1 MIYFILILFSVNF
14 MLCEEYILVALF
26 TYQCMKT
33 KKIKIDTK
41 FFVLVLFSVVY
52 LIVLLLTANRFN
64 VQIAILPVAY
74 LLGYNLNIDKKEPRT
89 LACSVLVCLSLG
101 MCLHIFLN
109 FCAEIIKYGGIK
121 YGVVHYDIWSGNISS
136 STGQMINYT
145 FAATILTYIIV
156 KNKKHLLALLL
167 IIPSLLF
174 GVIVGSRTSIVISII
189 SVLTGLIVLCFNVNT
204 KKARVSIA
212 MIIALM
218 LFVVFALQFN
228 IFGISDIIGKSYLM
242 TRLDLAK
249 NNNIGALDT
258 ERWQIK
264 LEYIKKMLEHP
275 WGGGSIRRLVNNN
288 YAHDLLLDVYSEGG
302 IMSFLLMAIYLIM
315 LVKSMI
321 CFIKKSKSLDI
332 KVLFIPFLIVVLMQ
346 MMLEPILEG
355 APVFMLSLVMIDGLV
370 TNVNK
375 VRCED
380 ESRIHF

>member
-1 MIYFILILFSVNF
+1 MAMIYFVLTLFSVNF

-26 TYQCMKT
+26 AYQCIKN

-41 FFVLVLFSVVY
+41 FFILVLFSAVY
-52 LIVLLLTANRFN
+52 LTILLITANRFN

-74 LLGYNLNIDKKEPRT
+74 LLGYNLNIDKREPRT
-89 LACSVLVCLSLG
+89 LVRSVLVCLSLG

-121 YGVVHYDIWSGNISS
+121 YGAVHYDIWSGNVSS
-136 STGQMINYT
+136 STGQMINFT
-145 FAATILTYIIV
+145 FAAAILTYIIV
-156 KNKKHLLALLL
+156 KNKKHLFALLL

-174 GVIVGSRTSIVISII
+174 GVIVGSRTSIVISVI

-204 KKARVSIA
+204 KKAKVSIA
-212 MIIALM
+212 MIIALI

-242 TRLDLAK
+242 NRLNLAK
-249 NNNIGALDT
+249 NNNMLDT

-264 LEYIKKMLEHP
+264 LEYIKKMFEHP

-288 YAHDLLLDVYSEGG
+288 YAHDLLLDIYSEGG
-302 IMSFLLMAIYLIM
+302 IMSFLLMVIYLIM

-321 CFIKKSKSLDI
+321 CFIKESKSLDI
-332 KVLFIPFLIVVLMQ
+332 KVLFIPFLIVVLIQ

-375 VRCED
+375 TRCED
-380 ESRIHF
+380 EGRIHF

>member
-1 MIYFILILFSVNF
+1 MIYFVLILFSVNF

-26 TYQCMKT
+26 TYQCIKN

-41 FFVLVLFSVVY
+41 FFVLILFSVVY
-52 LIVLLLTANRFN
+52 LTVLLLTANRFN

-101 MCLHIFLN
+101 MCLHTFLN

-121 YGVVHYDIWSGNISS
+121 YGVVHYDIWSGMVSS

-145 FAATILTYIIV
+145 FAAAILTYVIV
-156 KNKKHLLALLL
+156 KSRKHLFALLL

-174 GVIVGSRTSIVISII
+174 GVILGSRTSIVISVI

-204 KKARVSIA
+204 KKAKVSIA

-218 LFVVFALQFN
+218 IFIVFALQFN

-249 NNNIGALDT
+249 SNNAGALDT

-264 LEYIKKMLEHP
+264 MEYIKKMFEHP

-288 YAHDLLLDVYSEGG
+288 YAHDLLLDIYSEGG

-321 CFIKKSKSLDI
+321 CFIKKSNSLDI
-332 KVLFIPFLIVVLMQ
+332 NVLFIPFLIVVLMQ

>member
-1 MIYFILILFSVNF
+1 M
-14 MLCEEYILVALF
+14 
-26 TYQCMKT
+26 
-33 KKIKIDTK
+33 
-41 FFVLVLFSVVY
+41 
-52 LIVLLLTANRFN
+52 
-64 VQIAILPVAY
+64 
-74 LLGYNLNIDKKEPRT
+74 
-89 LACSVLVCLSLG
+89 
-101 MCLHIFLN
+101 
-109 FCAEIIKYGGIK
+109 
-121 YGVVHYDIWSGNISS
+121 
-136 STGQMINYT
+136 
-145 FAATILTYIIV
+145 

-174 GVIVGSRTSIVISII
+174 GVIVGSRTSIVISVI
-189 SVLTGLIVLCFNVNT
+189 SVLVGLIVLCFNVNT

-218 LFVVFALQFN
+218 LFIVFALQFN

-249 NNNIGALDT
+249 NNNAGVLDT

-264 LEYIKKMLEHP
+264 MEYIKKMFEHP

-346 MMLEPILEG
+346 MMLEPLLEG

>member
-1 MIYFILILFSVNF
+1 MIYFVLILFSVNF

-26 TYQCMKT
+26 TYQCIKN

-41 FFVLVLFSVVY
+41 FFVLILFSVVY
-52 LIVLLLTANRFN
+52 LTVLLLTANRFN

-101 MCLHIFLN
+101 MCLHTFLN

-121 YGVVHYDIWSGNISS
+121 YGVVHYDIWSGMVSS

-145 FAATILTYIIV
+145 FAAAILTYVIV
-156 KNKKHLLALLL
+156 KSRKHLFALLL

-174 GVIVGSRTSIVISII
+174 GVILGSRTSIVISVI

-204 KKARVSIA
+204 KKAKVSIA

-218 LFVVFALQFN
+218 IFIVFALQFN

-249 NNNIGALDT
+249 NNNAGALDT

-264 LEYIKKMLEHP
+264 MEYIKKMFEHP

-288 YAHDLLLDVYSEGG
+288 YAHDLLLDIYSEGG

-321 CFIKKSKSLDI
+321 CFIKKSNSLDI

>member
-1 MIYFILILFSVNF
+1 

-26 TYQCMKT
+26 TYQCIKN

-41 FFVLVLFSVVY
+41 FFVLILFSVVY
-52 LIVLLLTANRFN
+52 LTVLLLTANRFN

-121 YGVVHYDIWSGNISS
+121 YGVVHYDIWSGMVSS

-145 FAATILTYIIV
+145 FAAAILTYVIV
-156 KNKKHLLALLL
+156 KSRKHLFALLL

-174 GVIVGSRTSIVISII
+174 GVILGSRTSIVISVI

-204 KKARVSIA
+204 KKAKVSIA

-218 LFVVFALQFN
+218 IFIVFALQFN

-249 NNNIGALDT
+249 NNNAGALDT

-264 LEYIKKMLEHP
+264 MEYIKKMFEHP

-288 YAHDLLLDVYSEGG
+288 YAHDLLLDIYSEGG

-321 CFIKKSKSLDI
+321 CFIKKSNSLDI